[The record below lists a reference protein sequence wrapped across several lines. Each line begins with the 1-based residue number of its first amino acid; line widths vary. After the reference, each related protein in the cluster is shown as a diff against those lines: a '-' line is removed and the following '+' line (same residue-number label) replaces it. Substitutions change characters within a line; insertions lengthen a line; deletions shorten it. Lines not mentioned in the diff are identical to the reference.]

1 MDRSHDYNPKR
12 KPPFA
17 SNWLLIGLIGAFLIA
32 GVVTV
37 WLTFSAVKDL
47 VSSWNV
53 AIPPGLAIEEPVEAE
68 EILPEDL
75 GAEGDVP
82 LQSAGG
88 PPPVPWDG
96 NSRINVLVMGVDS
109 RESDPDDIP
118 RTDTMILF
126 SLDPESRTAGMLS
139 IPRDLWVDIPG
150 FDYNKINTAYRLGE
164 VYNVPERGPGQALR
178 TVEELMGMEIH
189 YYAMVDFLAF
199 ERFIDELGG
208 IKIVIPEEIVVDPL
222 GRANTKTLE
231 AGEQVL
237 PGYLALAYARS
248 RNTSGS
254 DFDRAGRQQQVIMA
268 MRDRILNTELLPTLI
283 KDSPAIY
290 QNLSSGISSNLT
302 LMQLVRIAWIAQQI
316 PEESIRKGVIGVDQ
330 VDFAYSFDGQD
341 ILRPL
346 PDQIRKLRDEI
357 FTISGPPAPMAP
369 QVDQQALVDE
379 EYATV
384 LVLNGTLTPGLASQT
399 SEYLR
404 ESGLNTT
411 EPGNADETYPKTT
424 LIDYTGNPHTVE
436 RLVQLMSISTEN
448 VYHRYDV
455 AGPADV
461 VVIAGDDWANNNPM
475 Q

>member
-1 MDRSHDYNPKR
+1 MDRSHDYNSKR
-12 KPPFA
+12 KSPFT

-37 WLTFSAVKDL
+37 WLTYSAVKDL

-53 AIPPGLAIEEPVEAE
+53 VIPPGLSIEDPEEPG
-68 EILPEDL
+68 EILTEDL

-96 NSRINVLVMGVDS
+96 NSRINVLVMGLDS
-109 RESDPDDIP
+109 RDTDEDDIP
-118 RTDTMILF
+118 RTDTLILF
-126 SLDPESRTAGMLS
+126 SLDPGSRTAGMLS
-139 IPRDLWVDIPG
+139 IPRDLWVEIPG

-164 VYNVPERGPGQALR
+164 VYNVSERGPGQALR
-178 TVEELMGMEIH
+178 TVEELMGMEIN
-189 YYAMVDFLAF
+189 YYAMIDFLAF
-199 ERFIDELGG
+199 ENFIDELSG

-222 GRANTKTLE
+222 GKANTKTLE

-254 DFDRAGRQQQVIMA
+254 DFDRAERQQQVIMA
-268 MRDRILNTELLPTLI
+268 IRDRILSTELLPTLI
-283 KDSPAIY
+283 KNSPAIY
-290 QNLSSGISSNLT
+290 LNLSPGISSNLT

-316 PEESIRKGVIGVDQ
+316 PEDSIRRGMIDGDQ
-330 VDFAYSFDGQD
+330 VDFAYSYDGQD

-346 PDQIRKLRDEI
+346 PDEIRKLRDEI
-357 FTISGPPAPMAP
+357 FTISGSPIPLAP
-369 QVDQQALVDE
+369 QADQQALVDE

-384 LVLNGTLTPGLASQT
+384 LVLNGTFTPGLASQT

-404 ESGLNTT
+404 ESGLNTA
-411 EPGNADETYPKTT
+411 EPGNANESYLKTT

-436 RLVQLMSISTEN
+436 RIVELMSISTEN

-455 AGPADV
+455 AGPADI